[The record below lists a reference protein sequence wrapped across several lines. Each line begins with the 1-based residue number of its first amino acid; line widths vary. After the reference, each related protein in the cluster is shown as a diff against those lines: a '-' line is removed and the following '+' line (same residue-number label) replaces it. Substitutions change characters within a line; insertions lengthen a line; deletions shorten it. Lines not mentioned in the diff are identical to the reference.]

1 MLLQVLGIKQSVC
14 GRHRVVSHSKFWY
27 STSPTKLMRQTGHDN
42 WVRALVFHPGGKYL
56 LSSADDKTI
65 RCWDLEQQGRCVRTI
80 DDAHSHFV
88 TCLRWA
94 PSTNQVPASAD
105 TNGIISKGG
114 SNNGI
119 KVSGIR
125 CVIASGGVDLEVK
138 IWMP

>member
-1 MLLQVLGIKQSVC
+1 
-14 GRHRVVSHSKFWY
+14 
-27 STSPTKLMRQTGHDN
+27 
-42 WVRALVFHPGGKYL
+42 VRALAFHPGGKYL
-56 LSSADDKTI
+56 LSAADDKTI

-88 TCLRWA
+88 ACLRWA
-94 PSTNQVPASAD
+94 PSVVQTAGSSE
-105 TNGIISKGG
+105 TNGLPKG
-114 SNNGI
+114 NKNGI